1 MVKVE
6 PEKGNNQQDQKAN
19 CHEECVPAGV
29 QKRLDHAISSERI
42 LAVDLFHP
50 LNRVIGRKGEKL

>member
-42 LAVDLFHP
+42 LAVETCLV
-50 LNRVIGRKGEKL
+50 R